1 MINNY
6 YSELS
11 QIEVYYI
18 PLLIQISIYPGSNS
32 NLILGGIFLDIYHE
46 LMKSHLESNPL
57 PARNAQRAQTNLVH
71 TRIQGAHRD

>member
-32 NLILGGIFLDIYHE
+32 NLILGGIFLDIYH
-46 LMKSHLESNPL
+46 
-57 PARNAQRAQTNLVH
+57 
-71 TRIQGAHRD
+71 